1 MNFDFKNFSSL
12 SELKNLPVK
21 DLPEFC
27 NQLRQFLLHEVSQ
40 SGGHLASNLGTVE
53 LTVALHYVF
62 AALRA
67 SRKVHRDALGLICA
81 SRDPT

>member
-12 SELKNLPVK
+12 SELKKLSVK

-27 NQLRQFLLHEVSQ
+27 NQLRQFLLDEVSQ
-40 SGGHLASNLGTVE
+40 SGGHLASNLGSVE

-62 AALRA
+62 NSPEDTFVGMLVI
-67 SRKVHRDALGLICA
+67 KLTV
-81 SRDPT
+81 TKF